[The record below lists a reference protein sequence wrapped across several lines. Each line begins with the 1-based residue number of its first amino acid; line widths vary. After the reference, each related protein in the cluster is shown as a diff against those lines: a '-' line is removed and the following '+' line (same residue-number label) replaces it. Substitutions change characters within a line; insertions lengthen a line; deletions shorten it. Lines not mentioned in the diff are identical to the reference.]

1 MKSLKMKVR
10 HSSQSLVSAMFI
22 GAVKFYKKAISPWL
36 PVACRYKPTCSEYMI
51 EAIQKHGTFRGVILG
66 LKRIGRCHPWGGS
79 GFDPVPDRKK
89 SRQKN
94 AD

>member
-1 MKSLKMKVR
+1 MKVR
-10 HSSQSLVSAMFI
+10 HNFQFFVSAMLI

-51 EAIQKHGTFRGVILG
+51 EAIQKHGAFRGTILG

-79 GFDPVPDRKK
+79 GFDPVPDNTK
-89 SRQKN
+89 SQQKN
-94 AD
+94 PD

>member
-1 MKSLKMKVR
+1 MKIMPSL
-10 HSSQSLVSAMFI
+10 QSFVSRLLI
-22 GAVKFYKKAISPWL
+22 GVVIFYKKAISPWL

-51 EAIQKHGTFRGVILG
+51 EAIKKHGAWRGVILG

-79 GFDPVPDRKK
+79 GFDPVPEKEEHKEK
-89 SRQKN
+89 S

>member
-1 MKSLKMKVR
+1 MKVM
-10 HSSQSLVSAMFI
+10 HSLQSFVSYLLI
-22 GAVKFYKKAISPWL
+22 EGVTFYKKAISPWL

-51 EAIQKHGTFRGVILG
+51 EAIQKHGAWHGVILG

-79 GFDPVPDRKK
+79 GFDPVPEKEDHKEK
-89 SRQKN
+89 S